1 VYVQAICNAGVQT
14 VVCWSTEVADEAA
27 RIFARS
33 FFEEIAAKNNVPAK
47 EAFEQA
53 KLAVTSMTRPGKIA
67 GVEGHV
73 PKYEL
78 RCRRTTT
85 SPSTQVKPRPI
96 AAGVPV
102 FMESTEK
109 SAV

>member
-1 VYVQAICNAGVQT
+1 M
-14 VVCWSTEVADEAA
+14 ADEAA

-33 FFEEIAAKNNVPAK
+33 FFEEIAKNDVPAM
-47 EAFEQA
+47 EAFERA
-53 KLAVTSMTRPGKIA
+53 KLTVTSITRPGKIE

-78 RCRRTTT
+78 RGRGTT
-85 SPSTQVKPRPI
+85 SPSTQVKPKPI

-102 FMESTEK
+102 FMDASEM